1 MEMETIGKKA
11 VKGMPQF
18 KKSQVDIDKRCGNC
32 GCASETKDWC
42 QLHRHSITSITY
54 GCKNWLTPEELDTR
68 LREKEAYL
76 ESEKGVRVNYMLTLM
91 YAFISASYQ
100 IMTRSESI
108 IGELIG
114 GKNWRFERKKAMKDM
129 MADITHIQSLY
140 SNYFEKDYIQMMTN
154 YGKDQ
159 FDGEKYDGFQMYA
172 GDILMVGLEL
182 LEHCYHKPEL
192 IHEVIQDI
200 RKMPNDLNL
209 FPPDFVDEFQIRISK

>member
-1 MEMETIGKKA
+1 METIGKKA
-11 VKGMPQF
+11 VKGMPRF
-18 KKSQVDIDKRCGNC
+18 KPSKVDMDKRCGNC
-32 GCASETKDWC
+32 GCANEAKDWC

-114 GKNWRFERKKAMKDM
+114 GKNWRFERKK
-129 MADITHIQSLY
+129 Q
-140 SNYFEKDYIQMMTN
+140 
-154 YGKDQ
+154 
-159 FDGEKYDGFQMYA
+159 
-172 GDILMVGLEL
+172 
-182 LEHCYHKPEL
+182 
-192 IHEVIQDI
+192 
-200 RKMPNDLNL
+200 
-209 FPPDFVDEFQIRISK
+209 